1 MSLDTSFDTI
11 GIVGGGAFGTAL
23 AETLCRAGRDVVL
36 WARNRDVIAE
46 ITQKRTN
53 GMYLPGVPL
62 SAGLRATTDI
72 AVAASRSVV
81 LLVTPVQQS
90 RGVMAAMWPHLR
102 AGTPVILCSKGIEQ
116 SSGKMLADVLAE
128 ELPQAIAAVM
138 SGPSFAHEVVRGL
151 PVALTIAT
159 ADAALGERLS
169 TAIGYRF
176 FRLYWSDDLTGVQI
190 GGAIKNVLA
199 IAAGILDGK
208 GLGASAHAALVTRGF
223 AELRRFAEA
232 QGARP
237 ETLMGLS
244 GLGDLLLTC
253 GSPLSRN
260 MSLGRALGQGTPLA
274 EILGTRKTVSEG
286 VFTATAASALAGK
299 LGIEMPVS
307 AAVAAIVTGRMTVDA
322 AIDGLLAR
330 PFKPED

>member
-1 MSLDTSFDTI
+1 MNFDTI

-36 WARNRDVIAE
+36 WARNAE
-46 ITQKRTN
+46 VVNEIMTSRTN
-53 GMYLPGVPL
+53 ATYLPGVPL
-62 SAGLRATTDI
+62 SASLRATTDI
-72 AVAASRSVV
+72 GAATSRSVV

-90 RGVMAAMWPHLR
+90 RVVMAAMRPHLT
-102 AGTPVILCSKGIEQ
+102 AGTPMVLCSKGIEQ
-116 SSGKMLADVLAE
+116 ASGKMLTDVLAE
-128 ELPQAIAAVM
+128 ELPLATAAIL

-159 ADAALGERLS
+159 AEAALGERLS
-169 TAIGYRF
+169 TAIGYRM
-176 FRLYWSDDLTGVQI
+176 FRLYWSDDLIGVQI

-223 AELRRFAEA
+223 VELRRFAEA

-237 ETLMGLS
+237 DTLMGLS

-274 EILGTRKTVSEG
+274 DILGTRKSVSEG
-286 VFTATAASALAGK
+286 VFTATAATDLAAK

-307 AAVAAIVTGRMTVDA
+307 EAVAAIVTGRMTVDA
-322 AIDGLLAR
+322 AINGLLAR
-330 PFKPED
+330 PFKPET